1 MKFKKL
7 RFFIL
12 LVILYFSQMSFAQ
25 SSQEVINSYK
35 QYLQS
40 AQNLTGKQ
48 LLENHPAGLF
58 TENLNLNT
66 NQALFFDSIAFKYSL
81 TDYEKGLINKNGF
94 MVTERL
100 SYPDFGHA
108 FGDIWKKD
116 LPVFVS
122 TDAILHA
129 IHMSYDN
136 ILKSIEVSY
145 LIPKLEELLA
155 NLKNQQATLDSKYS
169 SDPVMLKCL
178 YDLDVYLTVA
188 TKLMG
193 LTSYVYYTGKTSTD
207 VSKILKYIEAEKP
220 VEDSLFSST
229 TRMMDYSQFTL
240 RGHYTDP
247 YSPKLGKYF
256 KTMMWLGRTEIYLL
270 APRALEPAPTKED
283 IQRQTILGLL
293 VREALHAS
301 NSVSLWKEI
310 DDITKFFVGE
320 SDNVT
325 PENLDDL
332 VDAVGITNSSDLL
345 DTNLVKTFQDT
356 LKTKSYAFQ
365 RILSQIIMTGFNDPD
380 SIIPASSFLLLGQRF
395 IIDSYVTANVVFDKI
410 VYQNT
415 RVLRM
420 LPSTLDIL
428 FALGNNASAQLLT
441 AELEKY
447 HYSPNLAAMRYLI
460 DNYGDD
466 FWNVSLY
473 NLWLNSIRKLN
484 PPEQR
489 QDLPMFMQTGGWWQE
504 KMNTQ
509 LASWAQLR
517 HDNLLYAKQSYSG
530 GVICSY
536 PYSYVEP
543 IPEFFNAIKLFAS
556 SAKNF
561 FETKINLDWT
571 VYYFDNVMKICDTLT
586 TIAEKELKKEQLSN
600 VETSFLKR
608 MLYEANV
615 CGIYFDGWY
624 SKLFYTPEETGLLKE
639 DKIVADIHTAPTDE
653 FGGLVG
659 WVIHAGT
666 GPINLGVFIAEAAN
680 NTPIAYVGPVL
691 SYYEHTTTNFKRLT
705 DEEWKDLYNVAPS
718 LRPSFV
724 NLYLADNTGI
734 SKGEGMNLLTNIEK
748 DESNKSIPQTMLL
761 AQNYPNPFNSSTI
774 IRFSVPAS
782 LTNQNVTLNIYDI
795 NGQLVNQL
803 LNENLPSGNYLT
815 RWEGTSS
822 NGITV
827 SSGIYF
833 YNLNIGDNHISGKM
847 SLMK

>member
-1 MKFKKL
+1 MKLAKL

-12 LVILYFSQMSFAQ
+12 LAILYSSNIAFAQ
-25 SSQEVINSYK
+25 INQEVISSYK
-35 QYLQS
+35 QYLQDN
-40 AQNLTGKQ
+40 QNMTSKQ
-48 LLENHPAGLF
+48 LLEMHPAGLF
-58 TENLNLNT
+58 TEDLNLNT
-66 NQALFFDSIAFKYSL
+66 GQALFFDSIAVKYAL
-81 TDYEKGLINKNGF
+81 TDYEKDLINQNGF

-108 FGDIWKKD
+108 LGDIWKKD

-136 ILKSIEVSY
+136 ILKTIEVSY
-145 LIPKLEELLA
+145 LIPKLEELLM
-155 NLKNQQATLDSKYS
+155 NLKNQQAMLDSKYS
-169 SDPVMLKCL
+169 SNPAMLKCL

-193 LTSYVYYTGKTSTD
+193 LTSSVYYTGKTSTD

-229 TRMMDYSQFTL
+229 TRMLDYSQFTV

-247 YSPKLGKYF
+247 YSPKLAKYF

-270 APRALEPAPTKED
+270 TPRALEPAPTKED
-283 IQRQTILGLL
+283 IQRQTILALL

-395 IIDSYVTANVVFDKI
+395 IVDSYVLGNVVFDKI
-410 VYQNT
+410 VYQNS
-415 RVLRM
+415 RVMRM
-420 LPSTLDIL
+420 IPSTLDIL
-428 FALGNNASAQLLT
+428 FALGNDASAQLLT
-441 AELEKY
+441 SELEQY
-447 HYSPNLAAMRYLI
+447 HYAPNLSAMRYLI
-460 DNYGDD
+460 DNYEND
-466 FWNVSLY
+466 FWNASLY

-484 PPEQR
+484 PPEDR
-489 QDLPMFMQTGGWWQE
+489 QSLPLFMQTASWWQE

-509 LASWAQLR
+509 LSSWAQLR

-530 GVICSY
+530 GTTCSY

-543 IPEFFNAIKLFAS
+543 IPQFYTAVKLFAS
-556 SAKNF
+556 TAKNF
-561 FETKINLDWT
+561 FETKVNLGWT
-571 VYYFDNVMKICDTLT
+571 VYYFENVMKICDTLA
-586 TIAEKELKKEQLSN
+586 TIAEKELLKEQLSD

-608 MLYEANV
+608 MLYEDSM
-615 CGIYFDGWY
+615 CGIIYNGWY
-624 SKLFYTPEETGLLKE
+624 SKLFYTGEEIGLLKE
-639 DKIVADIHTAPTDE
+639 DKVVADVHTAPTDE
-653 FGGLVG
+653 FGNLVG
-659 WVIHAGT
+659 WVLHAGT
-666 GPINLGVFIAEAAN
+666 GPINLGVFIAEAT

-691 SYYEHTTTNFKRLT
+691 SYYEHTTTNFKRFT
-705 DEEWKDLYNVAPS
+705 DEEWKDIYNVAPS

-734 SKGEGMNLLTNIEK
+734 SKGEGSNLMTNVEK
-748 DESNKSIPQTMLL
+748 DESNKRIPQTVLL
-761 AQNYPNPFNSSTI
+761 AQNYPNPFNSTTI

-782 LTNQNVTLNIYDI
+782 LTNQNVTLNIYDVK
-795 NGQLVNQL
+795 GQLVNRL
-803 LNENLPSGNYLT
+803 LNENLPAGNYLT
-815 RWEGTSS
+815 RWEGTDSK
-822 NGITV
+822 GMTV
-827 SSGIYF
+827 TSGIYF